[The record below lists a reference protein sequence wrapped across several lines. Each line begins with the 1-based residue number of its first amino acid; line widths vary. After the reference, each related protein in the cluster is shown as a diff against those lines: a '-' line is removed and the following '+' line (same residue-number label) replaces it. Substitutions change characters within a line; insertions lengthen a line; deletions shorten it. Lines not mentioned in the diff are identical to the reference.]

1 MVGLISSSIIMA
13 IISTALAEYF
23 IPVALSM
30 TYKVISQVYI
40 GSSAGAVED
49 EAAEDD
55 CADEAADEIADE
67 DDGSDE
73 VPDGTDGLVEVSA
86 DEVDPE
92 GVDDVLPDEVTADD
106 VDGTEEMFDE
116 IGELFELDGLLG
128 KDGRTISEAS
138 GALS

>member
-1 MVGLISSSIIMA
+1 
-13 IISTALAEYF
+13 
-23 IPVALSM
+23 M

-40 GSSAGAVED
+40 GSIAGAVED

-73 VPDGTDGLVEVSA
+73 VPDGSDVLVEVSA
-86 DEVDPE
+86 DEVEPE